1 MVNWLFQNFA
11 LSESSIIALLD
22 RFPYQQR
29 LISYGYTILNCCNK
43 QVTPMLPVSILV
55 GLLQFFV
62 YDISVAHL
70 NIEYGKIFSKKSLQ
84 STKTASNNHFDVSSD
99 MMSSVTRSGDLL
111 DFGQLLKAFGNN
123 LFAQIS
129 HILRQFL

>member
-1 MVNWLFQNFA
+1 MHGQLTISKLCSKRVINYCLTRSLPPSTKANFVWLYN
-11 LSESSIIALLD
+11 LELL
-22 RFPYQQR
+22 QQD
-29 LISYGYTILNCCNK
+29 
-43 QVTPMLPVSILV
+43 VTVSILV